1 MNRLLTIVLITL
13 SMSYPVFTQN
23 TATCNFQSPLD
34 IPLFLSGNFG
44 ELRATH
50 FHAGLDLKTQ
60 GETGKSVYSSC
71 EGYISRIKIQSG
83 GYGKSLYITHP
94 NGYTTVYA
102 HLDKYLPEVEE
113 YVKNM
118 QYQRKSYE
126 IELFPPKEKFVFK
139 KGDLIAYSGNTGR
152 SGGPHLHFEIRKTN
166 GQIPVNGLKFH
177 LPVTDNI
184 PPEFRT
190 LYAYSYPTGEI
201 VSMGGKERTMYK
213 VNRVNDSVYYVDKTI
228 LCSGR
233 FLGFG
238 TEVYDFLNGSSNKC
252 GVYLLQLKVNDIPW
266 FMFQIDAISFANSRF
281 VNAHMDYDLKVNQ
294 GKSVHRLFKLPNNS
308 LPVYSNSID
317 NGLLFLA
324 DDSIY
329 NCEIE
334 ALDAYG
340 NASTL
345 KFSCRAIT
353 PDTPLQ
359 VFPDYPILVNWEK
372 GTDFTLGNYSVYI
385 PPKALYQDTYL
396 SVKKIEGENGIFTDT
411 LIVHNESEP
420 LHIGIT
426 INAEIDSVN
435 SALDDKLLFARIN
448 GNQSL
453 AAEGGEFHNGIL
465 SVTTRDFGKYIITTD
480 TIPPQIKPLS
490 FRSGSKYNSGQ
501 TFTFQVED
509 DLSGMQSYNL
519 YIDDN
524 WALLQY
530 DAKSGTLSYTI
541 DAARLDQGKK
551 HSLKIIVTDSKNNRT
566 EYEGRFEY

>member
-1 MNRLLTIVLITL
+1 MIRSLTIVLIVL
-13 SMSYPVFTQN
+13 SISQPIFTQN
-23 TATCNFQSPLD
+23 TSTCSFQSPLD

-50 FHAGLDLKTQ
+50 FHAGIDLKTQ
-60 GETGKSVYSSC
+60 GETGKPVHASC

-102 HLDKYLPEVEE
+102 HLDRYLPEVEE
-113 YVKNM
+113 YVENM

-126 IELFPPKEKFVFK
+126 IELFPPKEKFVFDQ
-139 KGDLIAYSGNTGR
+139 GELIGYSGNTGS

-190 LYAYSYPTGEI
+190 LYAYSYPNGEV
-201 VSMGGKERTMYK
+201 VSMGGSERTMYK
-213 VNRVNDSVYYVDKTI
+213 VAKKNDSVFYVDKTI
-228 LCSGR
+228 ECPGR

-252 GVYLLQLKVNDIPW
+252 GVYVLQLKVNDIPW
-266 FMFQIDAISFANSRF
+266 FMFQIDAISFANSRY
-281 VNAHMDYDLKVNQ
+281 VNAHMDYDLKINDR
-294 GKSVHRLFKLPNNS
+294 KSVHRLFKLPNNS
-308 LPVYSNSID
+308 LPIYSYSVD
-317 NGLLFLA
+317 DGLLFLA

-334 ALDAYG
+334 AMDVYG

-345 KFSCRAIT
+345 KFACRAVT
-353 PDTPLQ
+353 QDTPLQ
-359 VFPDYPILVNWEK
+359 NFPDNSTLVNWEK
-372 GTDFTLGNYSVYI
+372 GDDFTFSKYSVHI

-396 SVKKIEGENGIFTDT
+396 SVKQIEGEGSIFTDT
-411 LIVHNESEP
+411 LLAHNESEP
-420 LHIGIT
+420 LHLGIT
-426 INAEIDSVN
+426 ISAEVDSIDN
-435 SALDDKLLFARIN
+435 TLEDKLLFARVN
-448 GNQSL
+448 GNNNL
-453 AAEGGEFHNGIL
+453 AVEGGEFHNGTL
-465 SVTTRDFGKYIITTD
+465 SVTTRDFGKYIITAD
-480 TIPPQIKPLS
+480 TIPPQVKPQS
-490 FRSGSKYNSGQ
+490 FRSGSKYNTGQ
-501 TFTFQVED
+501 TITFKVED
-509 DLSGMQSYNL
+509 DLSGMQSYDA
-519 YIDDN
+519 YIDDQ

-530 DAKSGTLSYTI
+530 DAKSGTLSYTM
-541 DAARLDQGKK
+541 DAARLAKGKQ
-551 HSLKIIVTDSKNNRT
+551 HSLKIIVTDGKNNRA